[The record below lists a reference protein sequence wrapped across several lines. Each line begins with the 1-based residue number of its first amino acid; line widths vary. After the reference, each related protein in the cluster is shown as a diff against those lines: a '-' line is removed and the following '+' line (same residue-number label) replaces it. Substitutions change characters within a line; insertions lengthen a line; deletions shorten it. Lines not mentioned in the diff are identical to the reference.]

1 MERELLRILDR
12 KKETLQN
19 LESTMELL
27 KPSRTLA
34 RGFSI
39 VRHNDKAIS
48 NALKVKKG
56 DSIDIEFHIGS
67 IEAEVKK
74 INQNTNHGGK

>member
-1 MERELLRILDR
+1 
-12 KKETLQN
+12 
-19 LESTMELL
+19 MELL

-39 VRHNDKAIS
+39 VRHNEKAIS
-48 NALKVKKG
+48 ETHKVKKG
-56 DSIDIEFHIGS
+56 DTIDIEFHLGS

-74 INQNTNHGGK
+74 INHNTEHGKK